1 MALPVDNYQSSL
13 ALTQF
18 LPLSG
23 IFPPRS
29 EVPDP
34 HADLGGIPLGA
45 IRTVAGNFAPG
56 DDPPPDPPFGGS
68 ATAEGQLVPLAQNTA
83 LFSLLGFMYG
93 GNGTS
98 MFALPDL
105 DGRTMIGAGAG
116 TSVGAAIGSSG
127 ATLSNAQLPSM
138 LGGSSQPIDNYQ
150 PSLPIT
156 YLIRTAGI
164 FPSEFGGTAGVD
176 FIGQIVPFAGNFAPD
191 GFLEAAGQTLQIA
204 DYNTLFSLIG
214 TTYGGDGQTTFMLPD
229 LRGRTIVGTSSQVP
243 LGLIGGEAQATLSNA
258 NLPASV
264 GGSGQPIDNHQPSLA
279 LTYLIA
285 LQGIFPSPDSAGV
298 DPTQQYLGEIVA
310 FAGNFAPKGWAKA
323 EGQLL
328 PINQNQA
335 LFSLL
340 GTQYGGNGQTLFAL
354 PDLRNR
360 TAVGTGD
367 VADVGD
373 ILGSN
378 DATILPSNIFDAQFT
393 GTSDPNALNGG
404 DGNDSLDG
412 AGGADA
418 MTGGAGN
425 DVYFV
430 DNAGDAV
437 IENAGQGNDV
447 VFSTAHLAL
456 SANVEILNL
465 QGSADLQGYGN
476 GLVNTLTGNTG
487 NNLLDGRAGAD
498 AMTGGAGND
507 VYFVDDAG
515 DTATESAGQGTDAVF
530 ASAHFALSA
539 NVETLVLQGGAN
551 LQGYGNGLVNTLI
564 GNTGS
569 NLLDGGAG
577 ADGMTGGAG
586 NDVYFVDNAGD
597 TATESAGQG
606 TDAVFASAHFAL
618 SANVE
623 TLVLQGVADLQGYGN
638 DLVNKLIGNTGSN
651 LLDGRTGADT
661 MLGGLGDDVYFVD
674 NAGDTAT
681 ESAGQGNDLVFASA
695 HFALSANVESL
706 ALQGSADLQGY
717 GNGLVN
723 TLIGNTG
730 SNLLDGRTGADTML
744 GGLGDD
750 VYFVDDAGDVVSENA
765 GQGTDTIFAT
775 FHVIMA
781 ANVEQL
787 VLQGSANLGGTG
799 NALANTIFGNSGDN
813 TLDGQGA
820 ADMLTGD
827 AGNDTFVFNVGQG
840 NGDTVVD
847 FAGNG
852 AAAGDSLRFVGYGTA
867 VQGATFTQIG
877 VTNQW
882 LIHSGLGAPDETITF
897 MNGASVHA
905 TDYIFM

>member
-1 MALPVDNYQSSL
+1 MPI
-13 ALTQF
+13 T
-18 LPLSG
+18 
-23 IFPPRS
+23 
-29 EVPDP
+29 
-34 HADLGGIPLGA
+34 
-45 IRTVAGNFAPG
+45 
-56 DDPPPDPPFGGS
+56 
-68 ATAEGQLVPLAQNTA
+68 QNTA

-310 FAGNFAPKGWAKA
+310 FAGNFAPAGWAKA

-378 DATILPSNIFDAQFT
+378 DATILSSNIFDAQFT

-404 DGNDSLDG
+404 AGNDSLDG
-412 AGGADA
+412 AGGADV

-430 DNAGDAV
+430 DNGGDAV

-456 SANVEILNL
+456 AANVEILNL
-465 QGSADLQGYGN
+465 QGNADLQGYGN
-476 GLVNTLTGNTG
+476 GLANTLTGNTG

-539 NVETLVLQGGAN
+539 NVETLVLQGSAD
-551 LQGYGNGLVNTLI
+551 LQGYGNDLVNKLI
-564 GNTGS
+564 GNSGN
-569 NLLDGGAG
+569 NLLDGGTG
-577 ADGMTGGAG
+577 ADAMAGGAG

-651 LLDGRTGADT
+651 LLDGGTGADAMT
-661 MLGGLGDDVYFVD
+661 GGAGNDVYFVD
-674 NAGDTAT
+674 DAGDGVFENANEGTDA
-681 ESAGQGNDLVFASA
+681 VFASA
-695 HFALSANVESL
+695 HFALSANVETL
-706 ALQGSADLQGY
+706 VLQGSADLQGA
-717 GNGLVN
+717 GNNLVN

-730 SNLLDGRTGADTML
+730 GNLLDGGTGADVMS
-744 GGLGDD
+744 GGLGNDT
-750 VYFVDDAGDVVSENA
+750 YFVDDGFDQVIENVGAGADA
-765 GQGTDTIFAT
+765 IFVAVH
-775 FHVIMA
+775 FA
-781 ANVEQL
+781 LSANVETL
-787 VLQGSANLGGTG
+787 VQQGSADLNAAG
-799 NALANTIFGNSGDN
+799 NALANTIFGNSGN
-813 TLDGQGA
+813 NILDGQGA
-820 ADMLTGD
+820 GDALTGNS
-827 AGNDTFVFNVGQG
+827 GNDTFVFNVGQG
-840 NGDTVVD
+840 NGDTVAD
-847 FAGNG
+847 FDGNG
-852 AAAGDSLRFVGYGTA
+852 AAVGDSLQFVGYGTA

>member
-1 MALPVDNYQSSL
+1 
-13 ALTQF
+13 
-18 LPLSG
+18 
-23 IFPPRS
+23 
-29 EVPDP
+29 
-34 HADLGGIPLGA
+34 
-45 IRTVAGNFAPG
+45 
-56 DDPPPDPPFGGS
+56 
-68 ATAEGQLVPLAQNTA
+68 
-83 LFSLLGFMYG
+83 
-93 GNGTS
+93 
-98 MFALPDL
+98 
-105 DGRTMIGAGAG
+105 
-116 TSVGAAIGSSG
+116 
-127 ATLSNAQLPSM
+127 
-138 LGGSSQPIDNYQ
+138 
-150 PSLPIT
+150 
-156 YLIRTAGI
+156 
-164 FPSEFGGTAGVD
+164 
-176 FIGQIVPFAGNFAPD
+176 
-191 GFLEAAGQTLQIA
+191 
-204 DYNTLFSLIG
+204 
-214 TTYGGDGQTTFMLPD
+214 MLPD

-437 IENAGQGNDV
+437 IENAGAGNDV

-456 SANVEILNL
+456 AANVEVLNL
-465 QGSADLQGYGN
+465 QGNADLQGYGN

-551 LQGYGNGLVNTLI
+551 
-564 GNTGS
+564 
-569 NLLDGGAG
+569 
-577 ADGMTGGAG
+577 
-586 NDVYFVDNAGD
+586 
-597 TATESAGQG
+597 
-606 TDAVFASAHFAL
+606 
-618 SANVE
+618 
-623 TLVLQGVADLQGYGN
+623 
-638 DLVNKLIGNTGSN
+638 
-651 LLDGRTGADT
+651 
-661 MLGGLGDDVYFVD
+661 
-674 NAGDTAT
+674 
-681 ESAGQGNDLVFASA
+681 
-695 HFALSANVESL
+695 
-706 ALQGSADLQGY
+706 LQGY